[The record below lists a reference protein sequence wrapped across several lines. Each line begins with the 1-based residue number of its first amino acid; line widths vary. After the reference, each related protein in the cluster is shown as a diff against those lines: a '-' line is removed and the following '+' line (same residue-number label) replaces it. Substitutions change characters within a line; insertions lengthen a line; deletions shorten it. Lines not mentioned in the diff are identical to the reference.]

1 MRQNT
6 RIFHKIVFLV
16 HHIIIIE
23 LSVKL
28 IITEKIEIKLCL
40 HKNIYNIQYSIFNT
54 HYSVFKMGNF
64 CSELSAKSTK
74 LSVKTTSLPVTSLP
88 AKSLPATSLPATSL
102 PKFTLKSHYP
112 YKSVEEHFNNICE
125 DFWILN
131 TDRSDPSTYEN
142 ICELFDILDIFITN
156 HKIEEV
162 IEIKYVYSLDRLFYI
177 APILLECKRIRLFYE
192 FLEWTKPSKFLLA
205 YSNNSER
212 TPGVIHEI
220 MKYDCNLHY
229 RYYAYKCVKLIW
241 EHVDSSKRST
251 WSERHHR
258 SHFIERVER
267 FLEPLDD

>member
-1 MRQNT
+1 
-6 RIFHKIVFLV
+6 
-16 HHIIIIE
+16 
-23 LSVKL
+23 
-28 IITEKIEIKLCL
+28 
-40 HKNIYNIQYSIFNT
+40 
-54 HYSVFKMGNF
+54 MGNF

-74 LSVKTTSLPVTSLP
+74 LSVKTTSLPATSLTATSLPVTSLP
-88 AKSLPATSLPATSL
+88 VTSLPATSLPATSL
-102 PKFTLKSHYP
+102 TATSLSASTLKSHYP
-112 YKSVEEHFNNICE
+112 SKSVEEHFNNICE

-220 MKYDCNLHY
+220 MNYDYNRH
-229 RYYAYKCVKLIW
+229 YAYKCVKLIW

-251 WSERHHR
+251 WSERYNG
-258 SHFIERVER
+258 SQFIERVER
-267 FLEPLDD
+267 FLETQHDWESM